1 MTVRSLIDGGSDIE
15 DVDNEGKTA
24 LQIAIGIHNERLNL
38 FFVID

>member
-24 LQIAIGIHNERLNL
+24 LQIAIKMSNEKFELHFL
-38 FFVID
+38 